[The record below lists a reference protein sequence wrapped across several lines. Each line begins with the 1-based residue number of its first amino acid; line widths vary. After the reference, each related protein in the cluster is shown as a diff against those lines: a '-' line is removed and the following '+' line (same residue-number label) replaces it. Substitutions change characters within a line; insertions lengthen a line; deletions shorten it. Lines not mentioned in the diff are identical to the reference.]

1 MTNKK
6 ERLQHHAQLL
16 SAVSPLQT
24 LARGYSILQN
34 QSDIIIRD
42 SHDVKKGDLVSAR
55 IGHGKLELT
64 VEKVKHE
71 RL

>member
-1 MTNKK
+1 
-6 ERLQHHAQLL
+6 
-16 SAVSPLQT
+16 LQT
-24 LARGYSILQN
+24 LARGYSILQT
-34 QSDIIIRD
+34 QSDVIIRD

-55 IGHGKLELT
+55 IGHGKLELK